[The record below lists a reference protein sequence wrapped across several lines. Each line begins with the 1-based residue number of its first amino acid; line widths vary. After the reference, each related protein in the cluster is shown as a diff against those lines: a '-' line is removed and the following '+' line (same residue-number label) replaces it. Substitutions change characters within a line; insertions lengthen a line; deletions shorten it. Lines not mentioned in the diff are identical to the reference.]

1 MDKLIL
7 RQLIMLS
14 KFVVYAFG
22 AQLLFTTVLLANTGN
37 AQENDMEG
45 ISVSISANNQDLK
58 TVFKILEQQSKL
70 NFTYNTSHINVNKIK
85 IDIDEKDKPLN
96 EVLTKISG
104 KTQLKFVRINQNIH
118 VSKVVPVEPIATKVV
133 QKEDFKEITGVV
145 IDGRDG
151 LPIPGAAVI
160 LKGTTRGVVTDVQ
173 GRFRIEAE
181 PGDVLVFSFIGYTP
195 KEILVGNQSTIN
207 IRLEEDTKSLEEVVV
222 IGYGE
227 QRRETLIGAVSQTN
241 NEVLQRTGGVSSLGA
256 ALTGNLPGLI
266 TTASNGMP
274 GAENP
279 QIFIRGQN
287 SWNGNSPLILVDG
300 VERPEFF
307 NQMDIGSVESISV
320 LKDASATAVFGSRGA
335 NGVIIITTKRGREG
349 KAEIVARVSA
359 TVKSPSK
366 LPGKME
372 AYDAIGIRN
381 QAIER
386 ELSVSPQAWSQIIPE
401 GIREKYRNPADLA
414 EAERYPNIDWQD
426 YLFKDQAMAY
436 NANVSVQGGTD
447 LVKYFAAIDFQHE
460 GDLFKDIDSDRG
472 YQPGY
477 NYNRLNFRNNL
488 DFKLTN
494 TTKLGINLGGV
505 YGVRQTPW
513 AGGNDASYWRA
524 AYRNPPDAFV
534 PRYANGL
541 WGYFPQDDF
550 GVINSARLLATAGV
564 ENITTTSLST
574 NLVLEQ
580 DLSVI
585 TKGLNFRG
593 TLAVDNTFTEV
604 NRGVN
609 DQFNST
615 EQIWIDPV
623 TGRVQ
628 YRNNFDNSNFDF
640 FQPIAWTTQGGT
652 VQGAQR
658 RMFYQAQLNY
668 AGTIADDHNY
678 TLMGLFSRQEDAT
691 GTMIPMYREDWVFR
705 ATYNYKR
712 KYLVE
717 YNGAYNGSEKFG
729 PDYRFAFFSS
739 GGIGWV
745 ISEEGFMQSI
755 SGLDF
760 LKVTASY
767 GQVGDDQIG
776 ERFLFMN
783 QWAFGGN
790 SRLETV
796 GWRGNESPYTW
807 YREQVVGNPNVRWE
821 TVYKYNFKTE
831 FSILNGLID
840 GSVDIFRDDRVDIL
854 MSSGRSIPSYY
865 GAAAPAA
872 NLGRVTTT
880 GYEIELGINKVLSS
894 GVRLWADFAI
904 TRAVDVVINR
914 DDPEFLVDY
923 QKQAG
928 FQLGQHRSHINHGY
942 YNTWDQVFAQTP
954 HNTNNAG
961 RLPGGYNIVDF
972 NGDGIIDAF
981 DSAPFGFSGIPQNTY
996 NANLGID
1003 YRGFSFF
1010 VQVYG
1015 VNNVTRSVPFTN
1027 LDGQRNLVYDEGT
1040 YWSIDNPNPDTP
1052 LPPWL
1057 TPVSYYY
1064 GNRYLYDG
1072 SYLRLKNAE
1081 IAYSFR
1087 PEQTKKLGVGGLRVF
1102 VNGNNLLVWSKMPDD
1117 RESNFG
1123 TGAAWDGAYPMV
1135 RRVNMGINMTF

>member
-1 MDKLIL
+1 MENIL
-7 RQLIMLS
+7 QRQSLFFSRKVRYFLVFQLIFSGVSLADTGETEMADYAYGSPNSGLGKLS
-14 KFVVYAFG
+14 ADAKLDGRSDGSFSEDSLERNIDVLESQKFFQRSNHLGFEINSTKVGLAQNQHISIMG
-22 AQLLFTTVLLANTGN
+22 ASK
-37 AQENDMEG
+37 ND
-45 ISVSISANNQDLK
+45 
-58 TVFKILEQQSKL
+58 
-70 NFTYNTSHINVNKIK
+70 
-85 IDIDEKDKPLN
+85 
-96 EVLTKISG
+96 LTKALFI
-104 KTQLKFVRINQNIH
+104 
-118 VSKVVPVEPIATKVV
+118 
-133 QKEDFKEITGVV
+133 EITGVV
-145 IDGRDG
+145 RDAEDN
-151 LPIPGAAVI
+151 LPLPGVTVQV
-160 LKGTTRGVVTDVQ
+160 KGTTRGTITDLDGQYSINASVGETLVFRFIGFKPLEVQVTDSRTDYSV
-173 GRFRIEAE
+173 ILAE
-181 PGDVLVFSFIGYTP
+181 DMA
-195 KEILVGNQSTIN
+195 
-207 IRLEEDTKSLEEVVV
+207 SLDEVVV

-227 QRRETLIGAVSQTN
+227 QRRETLIGAVAQTDN
-241 NEVLQRTGGVSSLGA
+241 QVLQRTGGVSDLGA

-266 TTASNGMP
+266 TTASTGMP

-279 QIFIRGQN
+279 QIFIRGAN
-287 SWNGNSPLILVDG
+287 SWNGNQPLILVDG

-335 NGVIIITTKRGREG
+335 NGVIIVTTKRGREG
-349 KAEIVARVSA
+349 KAEIVARVMT

-366 LPGKME
+366 LPGKMDS
-372 AYDAIGIRN
+372 YDAIGIRN

-386 ELSVSPQAWSQIIPE
+386 ELSVSPQSWSQIIPQ

-447 LVKYFAAIDFQHE
+447 LVKYYAAIDFQHE
-460 GDLFKDIDSDRG
+460 GDLFNDIDADRG
-472 YQPGY
+472 YQPGF

-488 DFKLTN
+488 DFQLTS
-494 TTKLGINLGGV
+494 TTKLGVNLGGV

-513 AGGNDASYWRA
+513 GGGDDASYWRA

-534 PRYANGL
+534 PRYSNGL
-541 WGYFPQDDF
+541 WGYFPQDDY
-550 GVINSARLLATAGV
+550 GVINSGRLLATAGV
-564 ENITTTSLST
+564 ENITTASLST

-580 DLSVI
+580 DLAVI
-585 TKGLNFRG
+585 TKGLNFRA
-593 TLAVDNTFTEV
+593 TLAVDNTFTEI

-609 DQFNST
+609 DEFNTT
-615 EQIWIDPV
+615 EQIWVDPL
-623 TGRVQ
+623 TGRTQ
-628 YRNNFDNSNFDF
+628 YRVNFDNSNFDF

-658 RMFYQAQLNY
+658 RLFYQGQLNY
-668 AGTIADDHNY
+668 SGTIANDHNY
-678 TLMGLFSRQEDAT
+678 TMMGLFSRQQDAI
-691 GTMIPMYREDWVFR
+691 GSMIPMYREDWVFR
-705 ATYNYKR
+705 TTYNYKR

-729 PDYRFAFFSS
+729 PDFRFAFFSS

-745 ISEEGFMQSI
+745 ISEESFMQSI
-755 SGLDF
+755 SALDF

-783 QWAFGGN
+783 QWAYGGAGGDN
-790 SRLETV
+790 SVGRSRLETV
-796 GWRGNESPYTW
+796 GWQGNESPYTW
-807 YREQVVGNPNVRWE
+807 YREAVVGNPNVRWE

-831 FSILNGLID
+831 FSLFDGLID
-840 GSVDIFRDDRVDIL
+840 GSFDLFRDDRVDIL
-854 MSSGRSIPSYY
+854 MTSGRSIPSYF
-865 GAAAPAA
+865 GTAAPAA
-872 NLGRVTTT
+872 NLGRVTTS
-880 GYEIELGINKVLSS
+880 GYEIVLGFNKVFSS
-894 GVRLWADFAI
+894 GVRLWADLMV
-904 TRAVDVVINR
+904 TRAVDVVVNR

-928 FQLGQHRSHINHGY
+928 FQLGQHRSHLSHGY
-942 YNTWDQVFAQTP
+942 YNTWDEVYAQTP
-954 HNTNNAG
+954 HNTNNDG
-961 RLPGGYNIVDF
+961 RLPGGYNIIDF

-981 DSAPFGFSGIPQNTY
+981 DAAPYGFSGVPQNTY
-996 NANLGID
+996 NTNLGID
-1003 YRGFSFF
+1003 YKGFSFF
-1010 VQVYG
+1010 VQIYG
-1015 VNNVTRSVPFTN
+1015 VNNVTRDVPFTN
-1027 LDGQRNLVYDEGT
+1027 LAGQRNLVYDEGT

-1081 IAYSFR
+1081 IAYTFR
-1087 PEQTKKLGVGGLRVF
+1087 PEQVRKLGVGGLRVF
-1102 VNGNNLLVWSKMPDD
+1102 LNGNNLLVWSQMPDD

-1123 TGAAWDGAYPMV
+1123 PGAAWDGAYPMV